1 MDPKTHRTRV
11 MHWLALVAILAST
24 LLGAIPSASP
34 VFAAPAARPVADH
47 TANPTSVTIVGSL
60 QSELGCAGDW
70 DPSCA
75 STFMDFDA
83 EDDVWQKTFSVP
95 MGDWLYKAALN
106 GSWAENY
113 GANAVFDGPNIPLNL
128 GAGRDVKFYYDH
140 KSHWV
145 ADNAN
150 NVIATAAGDFQ
161 SEVGCTAGP
170 NGGDWEPSC
179 LRSWLQDVDGDGI
192 YTFETTAI
200 PPGSY
205 QAKVALNESWDVSY
219 GQGGGGD
226 NIPFTVGMAGDKV
239 TISFDSTTN
248 IPTISV
254 ATTLPVDPATLVRDP
269 IRHPIQNDVFYFVM
283 PDRFENGD
291 PTNDEGGL
299 VGDRL
304 VTGFDPTDKGFFH
317 GGDLAGM
324 IDRLGYL
331 DNMGVTAIWM
341 TPVFKNRPVQG
352 SGVDISAGYHGYW
365 ITDFTQFDPHFGTNA
380 ELEQLITEA
389 HARGIKVFFDII
401 TNHTADIIQYEEG
414 VYDYRSKAD
423 FPFRDSAGLPFDD
436 RDFINSP
443 AFPPLD
449 PAVSFAYTPVITPT
463 DATVKVPA
471 WLNNPI
477 YYHNRGNSQFSGENS
492 LYGDFFGLDDL
503 FTTHPQVVSGL
514 TDIYET
520 WVKDYGIDGFRIDT
534 MKHVNAE
541 FWDVFAPAIQAAAQ
555 SVGKP
560 NFFAFGEVFSGNEQL
575 LSFYTTSG
583 EVQAVLDFKFQ
594 EQVGSFVASGGSAKG
609 LQEMFQ
615 KDDYFTDDDSNVYA
629 LPTFLGN
636 HDRGRFAWFVQNGRA
651 GASDDEK
658 VQLVELGHAL
668 MYFARGVPVVY
679 YGDEQGFVGAGGDKD
694 ARQDMMPSQVAE
706 YNAQNLIGTDATT
719 ADSNFDLSHP
729 LYQSF
734 TDLAAVRAAHKAL
747 RDGAQIDRFA
757 TDGPGVYAF
766 SRIDRTEKVEYVLAF
781 NNTITPTNAAIQTFY
796 GAGERFDLLAS
807 SSTPDPTIF
816 TDGDGKLAVDVPAY
830 GYAVYQAA
838 AAVPAS
844 GAAPAIAF
852 STLAND
858 QEVQLGYQNL
868 DGNQVPLRME
878 VGVNVG
884 GSGYNEVTFAVREV
898 PTVGR
903 AAGDFMPIGTDDS
916 APYRVFYDASDWPA
930 GTKLEFMAVVNDL
943 NGHVNGAFVTGIA
956 PSYEEQGGGTVNYD
970 HVVVHYQRPG
980 NDYGDHTTGDYNDYW
995 GLHLWGDGLADG
1007 AGSASWQDAKP
1018 FLGEDSWGRFAWIE
1032 LKDAKSDVNF
1042 IVHKGDSKDPGEGD
1056 RKFNPATDG
1065 PEVWLKQGDW
1075 TVYKSQ
1081 AAAQGYVTIHYNR
1094 PDGVYDG
1101 WGLHLWG
1108 DAIDDSVSTSWD
1120 TPRPYD
1126 NIDAFGAYWNVP
1138 IVDATQQLNYI
1149 LHKGGDKDPN
1159 GDDQSLIPSQTPAV
1173 WIKSMTGIFTQAC
1186 AADGAFGSAILHYH
1200 RPAGDYGDYNSS
1212 NFEDFWGLHTWGA
1225 AEDPGWITPR
1235 KPAEVGVFGPRFEV
1249 PRINGNA
1256 LGYILHRG
1264 GTKDQPADQSL
1275 DFAKWG
1281 CEVWQA
1287 QGADPENPYILPI
1300 LRGTVAAGDLNKARA
1315 HWIDRNT
1322 IAWDVEPAGDTTG
1335 LYYSLGGAI
1344 VLNGDLIQGYDNV
1357 IPLIY
1362 DPQGLSAAQKAK
1374 WPHLADYKAYRIGNQ
1389 FMPILKNVLKMQ
1401 LAVATGTTQFTA
1413 NATSVQIP
1421 GVLDDLYPYDGALGA
1436 TYTGENVTVAVWAPT
1451 ARNVSLQLITPGDN
1465 GPARSGADTIQTITM
1480 TENISTGVWS
1490 ATGARADWYGKGYR
1504 FDVNVYAPAA
1514 SAPGGRGAVVN
1525 NIVTD
1530 PYAVALNMNSEYG
1543 WLVDLD
1549 DATLKPAGWNPMAKP
1564 PLAAPEDIVLYE
1576 LHMRDFSVNDP
1587 TVPAADRGKY
1597 TAFTHLTSN
1606 GMRHLIGAAQAGL
1619 THVHLLPVFDI
1630 ATINEDPA
1638 QRVEPNIP
1646 LTATADSPEQQA
1658 AVVAVA
1664 DQDAFNWGYDPYHY
1678 TVPEGSYS
1686 TNPNDT
1692 TRIVEFRKM
1701 VQALHAAGLRVVMDV
1716 VYNHTNA
1723 SGQAQ
1728 RSVLDKIV
1736 PGYYHRLNLDGVVE
1750 TSTCCANTA
1759 SEHAMMEKLMVDS
1772 LKVWATQ
1779 YGVDAFRFDLM
1790 GHHMK
1795 SNMLKVQ
1802 QELAAIDP
1810 TIYIYGEGW
1819 NFGEVANDARGVNAT
1834 QLNMAGTGIGTFND
1848 RLRDAVRG
1856 GGPFDGG
1863 DDLVR
1868 NQGFASGLWTKPNA
1882 LNTGSDAEKN
1892 RLLLY
1897 ADQIRVGLAGNL
1909 ADYEFV
1915 DRTGALVKGSQV
1927 DYNGSPA
1934 GYTQD
1939 PQEHIVYSEA
1949 HDNQTL
1955 YDIIAYKLPLTTT
1968 MANRVRYQMLG
1979 LDVVLL
1985 SQGVPFIH
1993 AGSEMLRSK
2002 SFDRDSYNSGDW
2014 FNKLDF
2020 TYQSNNYGVGL
2031 PVQGVNGANWN
2042 LIQPRLAD
2050 ASLKPAS
2057 TDIQASVAHIANTLQ
2072 MRKSSPLFRLQ
2083 TEADIM
2089 ARLKFYNT
2097 GAQQIPG
2104 LIVMSLSDK
2113 VNGLPDIDPVYEE
2126 ILVFFN
2132 ASDEQVIFTDPT
2144 FINQQFGLHPLE
2156 AAANPVARAAGFDP
2170 ATGRFTI
2177 PALGRVAFVQNTP
2190 TALDEVD
2197 EPQSEKLFLPM
2208 IDR

>member
-1 MDPKTHRTRV
+1 
-11 MHWLALVAILAST
+11 MHWLALVAILTST
-24 LLGAIPSASP
+24 LLGAIPSAAP
-34 VFAAPAARPVADH
+34 ALAAPAPRPVADH
-47 TANPTSVTIVGSL
+47 TANPTSVTIVGDL
-60 QSELGCAGDW
+60 QNELGCTGDAPNFGDW
-70 DPSCA
+70 RPDCA
-75 STFMDFDA
+75 NTFLDYDA
-83 EDDVWQKTFSVP
+83 EDDVWQKTFTLP
-95 MGDWLYKAALN
+95 AGGYQYKAALN
-106 GSWAENY
+106 GGWDENY
-113 GANAVFDGPNIPLNL
+113 GANAQPNGGNIGLNL
-128 GAGRDVKFYYDH
+128 AAETAVKFYYDH

-145 ADNAN
+145 TDNEN
-150 NVIATAAGDFQ
+150 SVIATAAGSFQ

-192 YTFETTAI
+192 YTFETAAI
-200 PPGSY
+200 PPGNY
-205 QAKVALNESWDVSY
+205 QAKVALNESWDVSF

-226 NIPFTVGMAGDKV
+226 NIPFTVGMPGDKV
-239 TISFDSTTN
+239 TISFDSATN
-248 IPTISV
+248 IPTINV
-254 ATTLPVDPATLVRDP
+254 ETTLPVDPATLVRDP

-291 PTNDEGGL
+291 PSNDEGGL

-331 DNMGVTAIWM
+331 DDMGVTAIWM

-352 SGVDISAGYHGYW
+352 SGADISAGYHGYW

-449 PAVSFAYTPVITPT
+449 PEVSFAYTPVVPPA
-463 DATVKVPA
+463 DANVKVPA

-636 HDRGRFAWFVQNGRA
+636 QDRGRFAWFVQNGRA

-816 TDGDGKLAVDVPAY
+816 TDGDGKLTVDVPAY

-858 QEVQLGYQNL
+858 QEVQLGYQTL

-898 PTVGR
+898 VTDTR

-916 APYRVFYDASDWPA
+916 APYRVFYDASQWPA

-956 PSYEEQGGGTVNYD
+956 PSYEEQGGGAVTYD

-980 NDYGDHTTGDYNDYW
+980 NDYDGW
-995 GLHLWGDGLADG
+995 GLHLWGDGLDPTEVTEWATP
-1007 AGSASWQDAKP
+1007 KP
-1018 FLGEDSWGRFAWIE
+1018 FLGEDDWGRFAWIK
-1032 LKDAKSDVNF
+1032 LNDAKQNVNF
-1042 IVHKGDSKDPGEGD
+1042 IVHQGDAKDPDNSPD
-1056 RKFNPATDG
+1056 RFFNPATDG
-1065 PEVWLKQGDW
+1065 PEIWLKQGDVN
-1075 TVYKSQ
+1075 VYKSQ
-1081 AAAQGYVTIHYNR
+1081 AAAQGFVTIRYNR

-1108 DAIDDSVSTSWD
+1108 DAIADGVGTEWAS
-1120 TPRPYD
+1120 PRPYD
-1126 NIDAFGAYWNVP
+1126 GVDAFGAYWNVP
-1138 IVDATQQLNYI
+1138 IKNDSLPVNFI
-1149 LHKGGDKDPN
+1149 IHKGDEKDP
-1159 GDDQSLIPSQTPAV
+1159 GPDQSMTPNVSPTV
-1173 WIKSMTGIFTQAC
+1173 WVRSGNETLFTQGC
-1186 AADGAFGSAILHYH
+1186 RVNDQAIFHYH
-1200 RPAGDYGDYNSS
+1200 RPAGDFGDYNSD
-1212 NFEDFWGLHTWGA
+1212 NYVDFWGLHTWGDA
-1225 AEDPGWITPR
+1225 ADPGWTTPR
-1235 KPAEVGVFGPRFEV
+1235 KPARASAFGQVFEV
-1249 PRINGNA
+1249 PLINNKQIVN
-1256 LGYILHRG
+1256 YIFHRG
-1264 GTKDQPADQSL
+1264 DTKDPGPDQSL
-1275 DFAKWG
+1275 DIAKWG

-1335 LYYSLGGAI
+1335 LYYSLGGTI

-1389 FMPILKNVLKMQ
+1389 FLPILKNVLKMQ

-1413 NATSVQIP
+1413 NATGVQIP

-1451 ARNVSLQLITPGDN
+1451 ARNVALQVITPGDG
-1465 GPARSGADTIQTITM
+1465 GPARGGADTIQTITM

-1543 WLVDLD
+1543 WLVDLN

-1723 SGQAQ
+1723 AGQAQ

-1736 PGYYHRLNLDGVVE
+1736 PGYYHRLNLDGDVE
-1750 TSTCCANTA
+1750 TSTCCQNTA
-1759 SEHAMMEKLMVDS
+1759 TEHAMMEKLMVDS

-1819 NFGEVANDARGVNAT
+1819 NFGEVANNARGVNAT

-1863 DDLVR
+1863 DSLVT
-1868 NQGFASGLWTKPNA
+1868 NQGFASGLWTNPNA
-1882 LNTGSDAEKN
+1882 NNTGSDAEKN

-1915 DRTGALVKGSQV
+1915 DRTGAVVKGSQV

-1955 YDIIAYKLPLTTT
+1955 YDIIAYKLPLTTS
-1968 MANRVRYQMLG
+1968 MANRVRYQQLG

-2014 FNKLDF
+2014 FNRLDF

-2031 PVQGVNGANWN
+2031 PVQGVNGSNWN

-2050 ASLKPAS
+2050 ASLKPAQA
-2057 TDIQASVAHIANTLQ
+2057 DIQGTVAHVANTLQ
-2072 MRKSSPLFRLQ
+2072 IRKSSPLFRLQ

-2089 ARLKFYNT
+2089 ARLKYYNT

-2113 VNGLPDIDPVYEE
+2113 VNGLPDLDPTWEE
-2126 ILVFFN
+2126 VLVFFN

-2144 FINQQFGLHPLE
+2144 FINQQFGLHPNE
-2156 AAANPVARAAGFDP
+2156 AAANPAARAAGFDP

-2177 PALGRVAFVQNTP
+2177 PALGRVVFVQNTP
-2190 TALDEVD
+2190 TALDTVD
-2197 EPQSEKLFLPM
+2197 EPQNQKLFLPM